1 MQPSVFYYILRYIR
15 IPKSHTF
22 LYRRF
27 NEKDDFKVLDVGCG
41 RNGGRTL
48 KSFFPKCQYYAIDKD
63 SEIDLNDV
71 CGKYFHMDL
80 EELDFNNIPG
90 NFFDVIIMNHVIEH
104 LRNGDRVIEKL
115 LSKLRKRGIIYI
127 EFPSFWSTKL
137 PSKKGTLSFLMILP
151 IAACIL

>member
-1 MQPSVFYYILRYIR
+1 
-15 IPKSHTF
+15 
-22 LYRRF
+22 
-27 NEKDDFKVLDVGCG
+27 
-41 RNGGRTL
+41 
-48 KSFFPKCQYYAIDKD
+48 
-63 SEIDLNDV
+63 
-71 CGKYFHMDL
+71 MDL